1 MLKDL
6 LQITQSGRQ
15 SPDQWEASFR
25 TAKPCLTCGKSFLSI
40 EHVSCARQ
48 SPGPPGPTHLE
59 ELLNLGVHPLL
70 HLHPAPEL
78 PPVILHRQPAGF
90 PGPGS
95 EGVGLGL

>member
-1 MLKDL
+1 MPHL
-6 LQITQSGRQ
+6 
-15 SPDQWEASFR
+15 WEKLPLHR
-25 TAKPCLTCGKSFLSI
+25 
-40 EHVSCARQ
+40 EHFSCALQ

-70 HLHPAPEL
+70 HLHPALEL